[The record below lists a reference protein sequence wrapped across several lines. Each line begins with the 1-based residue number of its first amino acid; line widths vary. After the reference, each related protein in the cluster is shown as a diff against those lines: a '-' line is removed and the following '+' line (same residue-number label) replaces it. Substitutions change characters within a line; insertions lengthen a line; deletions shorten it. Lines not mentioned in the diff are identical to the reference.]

1 MVESMKAS
9 LATLLVIL
17 AMSAGAFAVGK
28 GPEIDLVDNKLSI
41 NAETIP
47 LCRLLRLLDLATRM
61 QSKVPAELAN
71 RNISVKFSGLSI
83 EDGVRKIFQG
93 QPLDYVVVEGRGVIV
108 TSASQMTSAGGES
121 APIYNALQAQ
131 PFPQPVEQPF
141 TPDFPQVPIPQPGQP
156 PVPQQ
161 QPPTIQTPFGPIAN
175 PRAGQPV
182 PQIVPAPA
190 PGQQNPLFPG
200 QPLNQP
206 GIVGGTPTPTPFG
219 APSPFGAPQNNQN
232 NFNNMFGAPPTVF
245 GVPGATQP
253 RP

>member
-1 MVESMKAS
+1 MKHLVAALFLSMIITHSFA
-9 LATLLVIL
+9 
-17 AMSAGAFAVGK
+17 AGK
-28 GPEIDLVDNKLSI
+28 RPEINLVDNKLSI
-41 NAETIP
+41 DAESIP
-47 LCRLLRLLDLATRM
+47 LGRLLRLLDLATGM

-93 QPLDYVVVEGRGVIV
+93 QPLDYVVVEGRVVIV

-190 PGQQNPLFPG
+190 PGQQNTLFPG

-206 GIVGGTPTPTPFG
+206 GIVGETPTPTPFG
-219 APSPFGAPQNNQN
+219 APARFGRPQKIRTILKICFVLLQPC
-232 NFNNMFGAPPTVF
+232 FAF
-245 GVPGATQP
+245 PGP
-253 RP
+253 